1 MKQFGVIILSLLFL
15 KAQAQTA
22 GLSVADSLYAEGNYT
37 KAINE
42 YSKIG
47 TASAALQI
55 ARSYNAIGNFDKAVT
70 QYQFVT
76 TQHPDIQLAQFEF
89 VKLLLKM
96 GNVSDANAVFSNLA
110 ELNTDNQEYQ
120 YYLGETNKELD
131 QLEEALVH
139 YKKAVALDS
148 THLRSLFQL
157 AKYYTV
163 KQERDNALEYIEKG
177 LWFYDT
183 DVALINLKAL
193 VLFNDYQYNNAIPW
207 FEKLLDL
214 GEDKDYIYEK
224 LADCYSHNWE
234 FEKSKE
240 TYGILLDRDDTNS
253 QTYFSLANV
262 YIKEQKLDSAKVFI
276 NKAMEV
282 QKPIFAQGYNS
293 LADIA
298 RQQKD
303 LKTALSFYQMAHQE
317 DATDARIYYNICT
330 VYDQLGDN
338 LQKKL
343 EYYQNFLKQYPNEH
357 PYFYESVRKRIR
369 ELKEQI
375 HFAKD

>member
-1 MKQFGVIILSLLFL
+1 MVREAIRTRRGQR
-15 KAQAQTA
+15 
-22 GLSVADSLYAEGNYT
+22 LY
-37 KAINE
+37 
-42 YSKIG
+42 
-47 TASAALQI
+47 
-55 ARSYNAIGNFDKAVT
+55 
-70 QYQFVT
+70 
-76 TQHPDIQLAQFEF
+76 
-89 VKLLLKM
+89 
-96 GNVSDANAVFSNLA
+96 
-110 ELNTDNQEYQ
+110 
-120 YYLGETNKELD
+120 
-131 QLEEALVH
+131 
-139 YKKAVALDS
+139 
-148 THLRSLFQL
+148 
-157 AKYYTV
+157 
-163 KQERDNALEYIEKG
+163 
-177 LWFYDT
+177 
-183 DVALINLKAL
+183 
-193 VLFNDYQYNNAIPW
+193 
-207 FEKLLDL
+207 
-214 GEDKDYIYEK
+214 YEK

-293 LADIA
+293 LVDIA

-317 DATDARIYYNICT
+317 DTTDARIYYNICT

-343 EYYQNFLKQYPNEH
+343 DYYQNFLKQYPNEH